1 MRKIAAILLGLCLTG
16 CIFYPPVEINNR
28 SLNFPNSDL
37 ISSDVSTTGV
47 SISTSAS
54 PTSLKINVPPPIVEK
69 TQTDS
74 FWTMQVSDFAQI
86 LIGLLTLIVLYV
98 QIFRLRKVA
107 QTDFDQRRR
116 QATFDYISNTQ
127 DELRSRSKD
136 IPLTSDPNLDT
147 FICNESNRKAITR
160 YLNYYERLS
169 AGVNHGVFEI
179 DIVDVLWGTTII
191 NIYRKYQN
199 FMENSPTD
207 KDALWKELRIL
218 AIELSEKR
226 DKPNN

>member
-16 CIFYPPVEINNR
+16 CIFYPPAEVNSR
-28 SLNFPNSDL
+28 GLNFPNSDL
-37 ISSDVSTTGV
+37 ISSDVSTAGV

-74 FWTMQVSDFAQI
+74 FWTIFSDIAQI
-86 LIGLLTLIVLYV
+86 LIGLFTLIFVSL
-98 QIFRLRKVA
+98 QIRHLRKVA

-191 NIYRKYQN
+191 NIYRKYQH

>member
-16 CIFYPPVEINNR
+16 CIFYPPAEINSR
-28 SLNFPNSDL
+28 SLNFPISDL
-37 ISSDVSTTGV
+37 ISSDVSIGA

-54 PTSLKINVPPPIVEK
+54 PTSLKIKVPPPIVEK

-74 FWTMQVSDFAQI
+74 FWTMQISDFVQI
-86 LIGLLTLIVLYV
+86 LIGLFALAVVYE
-98 QIFRLRKVA
+98 QIRQLREVA
-107 QTDFDQRRR
+107 QKDFDQRRR

-127 DELRSRSKD
+127 NELRSRSKD

-147 FICNESNRKAITR
+147 FICNEANRKAINK

-191 NIYRKYQN
+191 NIYRKYKH
-199 FMENSPTD
+199 FMETSPTD

-218 AIELSEKR
+218 AIRLSEKR

>member
-1 MRKIAAILLGLCLTG
+1 MRKLAAILLGLCLTG
-16 CIFYPPVEINNR
+16 CILYPPSEVNSR
-28 SLNFPNSDL
+28 GLNFPNSDL
-37 ISSDVSTTGV
+37 ISSDVSTAGV

-74 FWTMQVSDFAQI
+74 FWTIFSDIAQI
-86 LIGLLTLIVLYV
+86 LIGLFTLIFVSL
-98 QIFRLRKVA
+98 QIRHLRKVA

-191 NIYRKYQN
+191 NIYRKYQH